1 MPSEEIAKPSACIV
15 VRSGIE
21 IWIPE
26 DKLQAFDLQYQ
37 RARQSGGLML
47 IDLGD
52 GRIERQNPADVVGV
66 YSAQTVEEARRRKNG
81 QWQCREGTWH
91 DRGEKCECVPKAVRE
106 IAEKRA
112 ALIKACGKC
121 QSGFIQGERGMR
133 RCDCVAEFDNKH
145 NEKKS

>member
-1 MPSEEIAKPSACIV
+1 MQSEIAKASACIV

-26 DKLQAFDLQYQ
+26 DKLPAFDAQYQ

-52 GRIERQNPADVVGV
+52 GRIERQNPADIVGV

-81 QWQCREGTWH
+81 QYQCREGTWH
-91 DRGEKCECVPKAVRE
+91 DRGEKCDCRPAVE
-106 IAEKRA
+106 VKIAEERA
-112 ALIKACGKC
+112 ALIKRCGKC
-121 QSGFIQGERGMR
+121 RNGFLETATGVRK
-133 RCDCVAEFDNKH
+133 CDCVSSFDAKNYP
-145 NEKKS
+145 KKRV